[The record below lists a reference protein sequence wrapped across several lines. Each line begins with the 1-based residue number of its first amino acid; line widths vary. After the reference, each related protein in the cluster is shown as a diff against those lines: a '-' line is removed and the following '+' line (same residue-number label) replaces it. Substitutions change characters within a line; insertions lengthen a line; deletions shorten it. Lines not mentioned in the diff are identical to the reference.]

1 MRAALYPRVSTEEQ
15 HIKGL
20 SLVAQ
25 QQALEDYA
33 KSQGYEIVGIY
44 ADEGISA
51 RKPVSKRPAM
61 LRLLED
67 VKKDKIDIILV
78 TKLDRWFRN
87 IKEYHLTQEILDA
100 HNCYWKTIFENYD
113 TSTAN
118 GQMVVNIMLSVN
130 QSECDRDSERIKAVF
145 DYKRSQGMAVT
156 GMCAPYGYIIE
167 NKYVVKDQKT
177 RHIVEDAI
185 DFYFT
190 WFSVR
195 KTHKYLQEKYGAE
208 APSFNKVDRIFKN
221 PKYWGEWEGNPNYCE
236 PYMTLEQAKK
246 MKTVKNART
255 YEGDGYTYIFS
266 SLIKCPICGCSM
278 TGYKATKTLYNGHV
292 SVYRRYRCLK
302 KYDKHPS
309 PNITETVVEAYMLEH
324 VVGKLEQE
332 IFKAEQQMKKKKKNP
347 TAALIAE
354 RERLNTMFL
363 KGRISDKYYD
373 EQYMKLTNEINK
385 YKDMDE
391 ITPASFSRIKQVF
404 SGDWIDIYKRLDNE
418 HKNSFWKN
426 LIKEIRC
433 DKDSHKLCDFT
444 FLI

>member
-185 DFYFT
+185 DYYFT

-332 IFKAEQQMKKKKKNP
+332 IFKAEQQMKKKKKNH

>member
-185 DFYFT
+185 DYYFT

-385 YKDMDE
+385 YKDIDE
-391 ITPASFSRIKQVF
+391 ITPASFSRIKQAF

-426 LIKEIRC
+426 LIKEIYC

>member
-177 RHIVEDAI
+177 RHIVDEAI
-185 DFYFT
+185 DYYFT

-195 KTHKYLQEKYGAE
+195 KTHKYLQVKYGAE

-236 PYMTLEQAKK
+236 PYMTLEQAMK

-391 ITPASFSRIKQVF
+391 ITPASFSRIKQAF

-426 LIKEIRC
+426 LIKEIHC

>member
-185 DFYFT
+185 DYYFT

-236 PYMTLEQAKK
+236 PYMTLEQARK

-266 SLIKCPICGCSM
+266 SLIKCPVCGCSM

-363 KGRISDKYYD
+363 KGRISDEYYD
-373 EQYMKLTNEINK
+373 EQYMKLSNEINK

-391 ITPASFSRIKQVF
+391 ITPASFSRIKQAF

-426 LIKEIRC
+426 LIKEIHC